1 VTVNRSLTSKLP
13 RTAHGAP
20 RVRAVAGETE
30 IARAARV
37 LALDML
43 QRLDRGAERLEIWW
57 KAQVPRTRVGFVIVA
72 LILGASLLNVV
83 EMRIVAS
90 TPRAAVAQI
99 SLTSE
104 AAPADAGKVWS
115 VAKMWQGSGAY
126 DTETFTV
133 NDHWRVDW
141 LFNQA
146 QALAQFQVFIYSAD
160 GKLLNIAT
168 NVQRSDSNTT
178 FWAGPGTYTLKIN
191 SSGGD
196 WKLDVQDLH

>member
-1 VTVNRSLTSKLP
+1 
-13 RTAHGAP
+13 
-20 RVRAVAGETE
+20 VAGETE

-37 LALDML
+37 LALDIL

-57 KAQVPRTRVGFVIVA
+57 KAQIPRTRVGFVIVA

-90 TPRAAVAQI
+90 SPRAAVAQVT
-99 SLTSE
+99 LTNE

-115 VAKMWQGSGAY
+115 VAKMWQGSGLY
-126 DTETFTV
+126 DSETFTV
-133 NDHWRVDW
+133 NEHWRVDW

-146 QALAQFQVFIYSAD
+146 QPVAQFQVFIYSAD

-178 FWAGPGTYTLKIN
+178 FWAGPGTYMLKIN